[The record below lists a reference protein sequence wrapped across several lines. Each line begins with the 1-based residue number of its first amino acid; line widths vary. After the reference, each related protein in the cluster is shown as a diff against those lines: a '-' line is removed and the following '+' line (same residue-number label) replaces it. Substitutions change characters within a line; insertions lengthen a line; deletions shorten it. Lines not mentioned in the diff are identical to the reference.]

1 MPMLIDGIQ
10 IKTPQLKVGTFLITK
25 SERTADGTMTMD
37 IIAEKRRLDL
47 TWPIIRDT
55 DLQQIL
61 SLLKSKTFHQ
71 VTYPDPEYGEDRT
84 ITVYRGDVTTETGH
98 KVEGTRY
105 WRDVSIALIE
115 Q

>member
-1 MPMLIDGIQ
+1 MPMLLDGVQ
-10 IKTPQLKVGTFLITK
+10 IKTPHLEVGSFLISK

-47 TWPIIRDT
+47 TWPLIKDV

-61 SLLKSKTFHQ
+61 SLLKSKTFHT

-84 ITVYRGDVTTETGH
+84 ITVYRGDVTTQAGH
-98 KVEGTRY
+98 RVAGTRY
-105 WRDVSIALIE
+105 WTDVSIALIE